1 MTISALVCVSLLLMG
16 IGGVGMVIRRNILIM
31 MMCLELML
39 TAANIMIVTAGAV
52 HGVLGTQVLV
62 FFVMMVAAAE
72 VAVGLALLV
81 LVYRLRNTIST
92 KELTWLKG

>member
-16 IGGVGMVIRRNILIM
+16 IGCVGMVIRRNILIM

-39 TAANIMIVTAGAV
+39 TAANIIIVTAGAV
-52 HGVLGTQVLV
+52 HNVLGTQVLV